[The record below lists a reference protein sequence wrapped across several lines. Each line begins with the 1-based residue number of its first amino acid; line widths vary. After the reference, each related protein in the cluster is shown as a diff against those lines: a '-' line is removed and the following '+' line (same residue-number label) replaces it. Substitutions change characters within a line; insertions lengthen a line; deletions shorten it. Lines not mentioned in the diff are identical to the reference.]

1 MSWPNF
7 LVPAWGWMGL
17 LALPLVALYLLRQKR
32 PDLTISSTL
41 LWSRALADMRASTP
55 FQKLRRNLLLLLQL
69 LILAALVL
77 ALMRPVVQA
86 SAGQSKAGVLV
97 IDATASMQTSDG
109 GGGGV
114 TRIEHAKAEATK
126 LVDAMRPG
134 DQYMLVVDGGGL
146 NHGGIGFS
154 SSKAELRTEIDKIR
168 ASDTSSDLFESLLL
182 AATSLRG
189 IGSENGK
196 ALKTDAV
203 TAGKVW
209 LFSDGAGIRVP
220 DAMGEDLLQ
229 FVKIGD
235 SDHSVGI
242 TRLSITP
249 VPKEE
254 RAYEV
259 FVGVKNAW
267 NVERKIGVALAYGTR
282 DNFLPGQAKFV
293 TVPARGEGG
302 VIFDKVVSDPG
313 KLFVRVDDTNDDF
326 PLDNVGYG
334 LLEPARKVKVLLVTA
349 GGGSGGVLENF
360 IRTAVRVGAIDGQIV
375 APEAY
380 SPTLRADLVILDGVV
395 PTAAAMPTVDTLIIR
410 PQVKGAGD
418 IAGFNVTA
426 EVEKPVVLR
435 WNREDPLMQYV
446 ELGDL
451 RLSKALLLGKDPEM
465 IPIVSSPES
474 ALIAYKDFGTVRRYF
489 VAFSPTVESNWWMQP
504 SLLIFLQNLIGQT
517 QTRHYIGMPQ
527 LLASGTAAKLWDV
540 GNETGGGTVR
550 ITRPDGSVV
559 EIPAMQGA
567 AEFAETDA
575 VGFYEV
581 SAGSRK
587 STFAVNL
594 LSPTESDIRP
604 QSLQTPPGNTVQEST
619 GVATVNKEIWQWLA
633 VGALAVL
640 LLEWWV
646 YHRRIA

>member
-1 MSWPNF
+1 
-7 LVPAWGWMGL
+7 MG
-17 LALPLVALYLLRQKR
+17 
-32 PDLTISSTL
+32 
-41 LWSRALADMRASTP
+41 
-55 FQKLRRNLLLLLQL
+55 N
-69 LILAALVL
+69 
-77 ALMRPVVQA
+77 
-86 SAGQSKAGVLV
+86 
-97 IDATASMQTSDG
+97 
-109 GGGGV
+109 
-114 TRIEHAKAEATK
+114 
-126 LVDAMRPG
+126 
-134 DQYMLVVDGGGL
+134 
-146 NHGGIGFS
+146 
-154 SSKAELRTEIDKIR
+154 
-168 ASDTSSDLFESLLL
+168 
-182 AATSLRG
+182 
-189 IGSENGK
+189 
-196 ALKTDAV
+196 
-203 TAGKVW
+203 
-209 LFSDGAGIRVP
+209 
-220 DAMGEDLLQ
+220 DLLQ

-249 VPKEE
+249 VAKED
-254 RAYEV
+254 RTYEV
-259 FVGVKNAW
+259 FVGIKNAW
-267 NVERKIGVALAYGTR
+267 AVEKRIGVVLAYGTR

-293 TVPARGEGG
+293 TVPAHGEGG
-302 VIFDKVVSDPG
+302 DIFDKVVSDPG

-360 IRTAVRVGAIDGQIV
+360 IKTAVRVGSIDGQIV

-380 SPTLRADLVILDGVV
+380 SPTLKADLVILDGFV
-395 PTAAAMPTVDTLIIR
+395 PTSADLPRVDTLILR
-410 PQVKGAGD
+410 PPVKGEGD
-418 IAGFNVTA
+418 VAGFNVTA

-435 WNREDPLMQYV
+435 WAREDPLMQYV

-474 ALIAYKDFGTVRRYF
+474 SLIAYKDFGAVRRYF

-540 GNETGGGTVR
+540 GDDKGGGTVR
-550 ITRPDGSVV
+550 IERPDGSAVD
-559 EIPAMQGA
+559 IPANQGA

-581 SAGSRK
+581 SAGTRK

-604 QSLQTPPGNTVQEST
+604 QSLQALGGEQRTGIDRRRHREQGNLAMVGGGGIGGAAGGVVGVSSADRVREKVRDLRDGFHCGGSMKRRSHVEIALVDQPAGCLHDHVAYWRGERRCVHAQHLPNCQRDRT
-619 GVATVNKEIWQWLA
+619 G
-633 VGALAVL
+633 
-640 LLEWWV
+640 
-646 YHRRIA
+646 